1 MHVAIGSAL
10 LIALLPAHLPAPCF
24 AQSVSAE
31 ERVII
36 ALEDSLW
43 ATSRDDRAQAFA
55 RYLAPGYRGLYAD
68 GVHDKAKEILTL
80 TEVSIETYQLKDF
93 QVRPIAPRI
102 YAVTYRATV
111 TGTFRQYNLAGE
123 YWCST
128 IWEFGNGRWQAIMHT
143 ETKAP

>member
-1 MHVAIGSAL
+1 MRAAPGTALVLAL
-10 LIALLPAHLPAPCF
+10 LWAPVPLSSL
-24 AQSVSAE
+24 AQSPPE
-31 ERVII
+31 ETQLIA

-43 ATSRDDRAQAFA
+43 ATSRDDRVLAFA
-55 RYLAPGYRGLYAD
+55 RYLAPGYRGVYAD

-80 TEVSIETYQLKDF
+80 NEVSIETYQLKDL
-93 QVRPIAPRI
+93 QIRRIGPRM

-111 TGTFRQYNLAGE
+111 TGRYQDYNLAGE

-128 IWEFGNGRWQAIMHT
+128 IWEFTDSRWQALMHT